1 MCLLTLL
8 TQHQGDTPLIQACI
22 TGQLKLAVLLIQHGA
37 MIDCANKV
45 RLLYVHGGHGVAQN
59 GVLSLE

>member
-8 TQHQGDTPLIQACI
+8 TQYQGSTPLIAACQ
-22 TGQLKLAVLLIQHGA
+22 GGHLKLAVLLIQHGA
-37 MIDCANKV
+37 MIDYVNKV

-59 GVLSLE
+59 GMLSLE